1 MSSTNRAN
9 KSALFGAAPVK
20 KAAAALGPSSA
31 SRPVGTSASAPK
43 SVAAKSSGMPVIS
56 PTVKAEKLKAAKEL
70 HKAGDEYL
78 KTSIFK
84 WSADHLGASSKFE
97 DAATA
102 YKVAGELD
110 LACQMLEAASRS
122 HAAYASFGAAATSL
136 VNASKMAAIMPG
148 GTQRAIGHLTA
159 ASEFWAMHGESYQA
173 AAAFISAGEL
183 CEQSDSAQ
191 AQAWELY
198 EQGRDILCPSDADEA
213 ALKRSSVRSLDSMRK
228 IMKFLLKDT
237 ASLSKALRHIQLMVR
252 LYRAFEQE
260 GSVCKMLVAITIV
273 QLHMRDV
280 VSADQSFLEHLG
292 EKGYTSSKECEVA
305 ESFLQAVKT
314 LDAEALKALQR
325 SELMQYLDRDVQP
338 LAAALTLRSGVAAA
352 VATSTVQSVIRVA
365 PVVTGIKDS
374 TPDVH
379 NHLLGVEATE
389 TAGVVLSMDEEGK
402 VSGNMSVNL
411 VVQDVLPSDAAAP
424 ETYLDADGEDSDDD
438 LR

>member
-20 KAAAALGPSSA
+20 KAAAAPGPSSA
-31 SRPVGTSASAPK
+31 SRPVGISASAPK

-56 PTVKAEKLKAAKEL
+56 PAVKAEKLKAAKEL

-183 CEQSDSAQ
+183 CELSDP

-213 ALKRSSVRSLDSMRK
+213 TLKRSTVRSLDSMRK
-228 IMKFLLKDT
+228 IMKFLLKDSG
-237 ASLSKALRHIQLMVR
+237 SLSKALRHIQLMVR

-305 ESFLQAVKT
+305 ESFLQAVKS

-352 VATSTVQSVIRVA
+352 VATTVQSVIRVA
-365 PVVTGIKDS
+365 PVVTGITDA
-374 TPDVH
+374 TQDVH

-389 TAGVVLSMDEEGK
+389 TADVVLSMDEEGK
-402 VSGNMSVNL
+402 VSGNMAVNL
-411 VVQDVLPSDAAAP
+411 MVQDVLPSDAAAP